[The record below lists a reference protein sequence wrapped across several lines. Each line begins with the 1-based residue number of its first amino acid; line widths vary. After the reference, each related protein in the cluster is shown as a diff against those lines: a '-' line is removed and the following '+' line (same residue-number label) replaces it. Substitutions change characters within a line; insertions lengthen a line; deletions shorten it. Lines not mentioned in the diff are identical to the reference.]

1 MLVNCAG
8 QIEVGPLD
16 AMSLDDYD
24 GAMRTNFY
32 GALHTAMAVV
42 PSMRARKS
50 GRIVNISSV
59 GGLVAVP
66 HLLPYTASKFALT
79 GLSLGMRA
87 ELAQYGIRVVAVCPG
102 LMRTGSPVNVRY
114 KGDAEA
120 EFAWFKVA
128 DSLPLLSMNAARAAR
143 RIATATQTGEARVI
157 LTVAAGS

>member
-1 MLVNCAG
+1 M
-8 QIEVGPLD
+8 
-16 AMSLDDYD
+16 
-24 GAMRTNFY
+24 
-32 GALHTAMAVV
+32 
-42 PSMRARKS
+42 
-50 GRIVNISSV
+50 